1 MKKIRQTWV
10 LENPVYVEAAAIVA
24 GPQEREGPV
33 GSYLD
38 HSFKNLYCGETT
50 WEKAERALMKE
61 AVDRSLKKAGRQ
73 TEDIDMF
80 AAGDLLNQTVTS
92 NYTARDYPWPYMGLY
107 SACATS
113 MQSVALLTLLV
124 HSGIIKRGLSAVSSH
139 YGAAERQFRNPV
151 EHVRQKPSTA
161 MKTVTGAGA
170 VILSDSPAEIAVG
183 SVTIG
188 KAVDWDMKDPLDM
201 GQAMAPAAYETF
213 RRHLEDTGRSEK
225 DYDLILTGDLS
236 MFGSRQ
242 FLELCEEDG
251 LFITDKY
258 LDGGNT
264 IFGYHPSGCAG
275 GSGAACSALV
285 TYGYVFHKMRS
296 AHWKKV
302 LCIATGALFNP
313 LTVRQKETI
322 PCIAHA
328 VEFIRVEETAGG

>member
-1 MKKIRQTWV
+1 MKQIRQTWV
-10 LENPVYVEAAAIVA
+10 LEKPVYVEATACVS
-24 GPQEREGPV
+24 GPQEKAGPV
-33 GSYLD
+33 GRYID
-38 HSFKNLYCGETT
+38 HSFPNLYCGETT
-50 WEKAERALMKE
+50 WEKAERTLMQE
-61 AVDRSLKKAGRQ
+61 AVKRSLKKGNRHI
-73 TEDIDMF
+73 EDIGMF

-92 NYTARDYPWPYMGLY
+92 HYTARDYPWPYLGLY

-113 MQSVALLTLLV
+113 MEGVAILSLLLQ
-124 HSGIIKRGLSAVSSH
+124 SGIIKRGLTVVSSH
-139 YGAAERQFRNPV
+139 YGAAERQFRYPV
-151 EHVRQKPSTA
+151 EHVRQKPVTA

-170 VILSDSPAEIAVG
+170 IILSDVPGDIAVR

-188 KAVDWDMKDPLDM
+188 SVIDWELKDPLDM
-201 GQAMAPAAYETF
+201 GQAMAPAAYHTF
-213 RRHLEDTGRSEK
+213 RRHLEETKRTEN
-225 DYDLILTGDLS
+225 DYDLIITGDLS

-251 LFITDKY
+251 FYITDRY

-296 AHWKKV
+296 EHWKKV

-328 VEFIRVEETAGG
+328 VEFELVMGTEGD